1 MDYPSNFNKSAE
13 HSVGPIVGAVIIV
26 LILVLG
32 GLYFWGERLNE
43 SQESLTAEQIEQTP
57 DQTLAELKAQ
67 SESDELLDIEA
78 DAAATD
84 LGNLDTELKNIETEL
99 NY

>member
-1 MDYPSNFNKSAE
+1 MDYPSNFSKSSE

-57 DQTLAELKAQ
+57 DETLLELKTQ
-67 SESDELLDIEA
+67 GGSDELADIEA

-84 LGNLDTELKNIETEL
+84 LENLDIELKNIEAEL

>member
-1 MDYPSNFNKSAE
+1 MEYPSNFNKSAD

-32 GLYFWGERLNE
+32 GLYFWGERLNQ
-43 SQESLTAEQIEQTP
+43 SQEALTAEQIEQAP
-57 DQTLAELKAQ
+57 DDSLAKLKAQ
-67 SESDELLDIEA
+67 GSSDELADIEA

-84 LGNLDTELKNIETEL
+84 LEGLNAELKNIEAEL
-99 NY
+99 NQ